1 MPDEGE
7 EFLQQL
13 RSPVEKR
20 VREQLRRHARI
31 DPDVNYGNV
40 VNIQIGQEA
49 ERLERMYEKYDDDG
63 QDGLAEA
70 IRALID
76 DWLPELANILKRR
89 G

>member
-7 EFLQQL
+7 EQL
-13 RSPVEKR
+13 RSLVEKR
-20 VREQLRRHARI
+20 VREQLKRHARI
-31 DPDVNYGNV
+31 DPNVDYGNV

-63 QDGLAEA
+63 QDRLAEA

-76 DWLPELANILKRR
+76 DWLPELANRLKRR